1 MNRHCNRIIAY
12 TEMVAARQAS
22 KMLYMAQ
29 QINPEC
35 PIVFTYRLFDVF
47 PRNYVRA
54 IWCWEKTAELEPTI
68 RRFIIVSLTAAGR
81 TVKSTIER
89 IFLRE
94 LRRNP
99 GHIDVLADYGV
110 FLLEQGNI
118 NQAAE
123 KFRWIL
129 ELRPEF
135 AQAMFYLGEICRL
148 EENLDEAMAWYSK
161 AKTTET
167 QLAGPRFR
175 MAQIRLWQN
184 QPEGVA
190 ELLRD
195 EIKLACDDEQIMLSI
210 GQMLI
215 RLGEYN
221 DALPCFLRVLDSNSE
236 QGRAYFGISAILMHR
251 RDLEGCLQFL
261 EHAIGVDVRV
271 LSAYL
276 GAALIHTRQNNY
288 QRAFQILHKAKSL
301 LGNSWRLRF
310 WMAKVWMCRLRYAI
324 THRFFPKHPYGDKDM

>member
-1 MNRHCNRIIAY
+1 M
-12 TEMVAARQAS
+12 
-22 KMLYMAQ
+22 
-29 QINPEC
+29 
-35 PIVFTYRLFDVF
+35 RLDAVHMW
-47 PRNYVRA
+47 R
-54 IWCWEKTAELEPTI
+54 T
-68 RRFIIVSLTAAGR
+68 TAALRDEVRGDHLRPRDDAAPAEVTSPEGGR
-81 TVKSTIER
+81 DGVRHPDDVWAAQPDER
-89 IFLRE
+89 PLPSAAPPPLGEEAHGRE
-94 LRRNP
+94 RGAHCRNLRRNP